1 MVVGVCRIALMLPG
15 NDSLKGKRAV
25 IRRIVDRTRNRFNV
39 AAAEIEDMDVK
50 RRAVL
55 GFVVVSNDAR
65 HANAM
70 LDNIVSFI
78 PGVTNAVVVDQRMK
92 IVRIGDELRTDSV
105 PSSID
110 EMKFFDS

>member
-25 IRRIVDRTRNRFNV
+25 VRRIVDRTRNRFNV
-39 AAAEIEDMDVK
+39 AVAEIEDMDIK

-55 GFVVVSNDAR
+55 GFVVVSNDVR

-70 LDNIVSFI
+70 LDHIVSFV
-78 PGVTNAVVVDQRMK
+78 PSVTNAVVVDQRMK
-92 IVRIGDELRTDSV
+92 IVRFGDELRTASG
-105 PSSID
+105 PSYVD
-110 EMKFFDS
+110 EEKFFDS